1 MNMKLNLI
9 VGESVFTATMYA
21 NNSAKDFMSMLPLTL
36 TLGDYNRKERSS
48 RLPKRLSIDEPED
61 GVNIS
66 AGDINY
72 YTPFRNLSIYYH
84 DAGHSFCQVP
94 LGKIDGKGMEAIR
107 EMAGSGPVEVTFEI
121 A

>member
-1 MNMKLNLI
+1 MKLNLI
-9 VGESVFTATMYA
+9 VGESVFTATMYVNA
-21 NNSAKDFMSMLPLTL
+21 SVTEFISMLPLTL

-48 RLPKRLSIDEPED
+48 RLPKRLSIDEPEN

-84 DAGHSFCQVP
+84 DGEHSFCQVP
-94 LGKIDGKGMEAIR
+94 LGKIDKKGIEAIR
-107 EMAGSGPVEVTFEI
+107 KMAGSDPVEVTFEI